1 MPHPDS
7 SIYSIDSIPAE
18 EYAVFDAFIVS
29 LFNKIDRESANKTY
43 SAYGFEPYEDAFD
56 EKILD
61 PIKTALSQARP
72 FSAVR
77 IGDGE
82 TNFLAFGAYQG
93 TPNRDRYAFA
103 ASITNQ
109 SDTFQ
114 VTETWMLVLRELM
127 RKAVVSADMVGVLG
141 LWRPWAPVVKVTDTE
156 PIIEG
161 CRKDPRG
168 MMGHFRGID
177 LMLRWAAAGHLRS
190 KIIAPAHFYFAMA
203 MHLDQLVA
211 LTDRVVCITSN
222 RNVVELLQQK
232 FPDCRFDAIIVGR
245 WNQMRG
251 RAVAEPG
258 FLAEVEAAMPQN
270 MSGCLCLVG
279 AGVWAEFY
287 CTWAKQRGAVA
298 VDIGSGYDLL
308 AGKIS
313 RPVHRHLSQSQ
324 LSNLELTS
332 RMAKSPLNGS

>member
-1 MPHPDS
+1 M
-7 SIYSIDSIPAE
+7 
-18 EYAVFDAFIVS
+18 
-29 LFNKIDRESANKTY
+29 NKSY
-43 SAYGFEPYEDAFD
+43 SAYGFKPYDDAFD

-82 TNFLAFGAYQG
+82 ANFLAFGAYQG

-127 RKAVVSADMVGVLG
+127 RQATVSADMVGVLG
-141 LWRPWAPVVKVTDTE
+141 LWRPRAPGEKDADAE
-156 PIIEG
+156 PIIQK
-161 CRKDPRG
+161 CRNDPRG

-190 KIIAPAHFYFAMA
+190 KIIAPAHLYFAVVMY
-203 MHLDQLVA
+203 LDQLLA
-211 LTDRVVCITSN
+211 LTDRVVCITDKLE
-222 RNVVELLQQK
+222 VVELLQQK
-232 FPDCRFDAIIVGR
+232 FPDCRFDAIMVGR
-245 WNQMRG
+245 WNQTRG

-258 FLAEVEAAMPQN
+258 FLAEVEAAMPQD

-324 LSNLELTS
+324 LSSLNLTS
-332 RMAKSPLNGS
+332 RTANSPLIGS